1 MRILVC
7 IKEVP
12 ETESP
17 ISLDEASSW
26 IDIADSQYFRMNR
39 FDECAVE
46 EAIRIKESQPE
57 TYVDV
62 LTVGP
67 QRARK
72 ILTRAVGMGAD
83 HGIHILSDCQGYA
96 SPFITASW
104 IAQYAADKV
113 YDLIF
118 TGVMSEDAMQGQT
131 GPMLAE
137 LMSMPFATSVIIEK
151 LSLDKG
157 SVYVERE
164 IEAGRRECV
173 EIELPAVLT
182 VQTGMNQPRYPT
194 LSKMLRAKKM
204 EFESVNVESLGNAEV
219 REKVIL
225 LRYPEKSR
233 ESVIL
238 EGTLEEKATELLRLL
253 DRKSLLN

>member
-26 IDIADSQYFRMNR
+26 INDIDSQYYRMNR
-39 FDECAVE
+39 YDECAVE
-46 EAIRIKESQPE
+46 EAIRIKENQPE
-57 TYVDV
+57 TFIDV

-72 ILTRAVGMGAD
+72 VLTRAVGMGAD
-83 HGIHILSDCQGYA
+83 HGIHILCDCQGYI
-96 SPFITASW
+96 SPFATASW
-104 IAQYAADKV
+104 IAQFADDKA

-118 TGVMSEDAMQGQT
+118 TGVMSEDVMQGQT

-137 LMSMPFATSVIIEK
+137 LMSMPFATSVIVEN
-151 LSLDKG
+151 LSWDKK

-164 IEAGRRECV
+164 IEAGCRECL
-173 EIELPAVLT
+173 EIALPAVLT

-225 LRYPEKSR
+225 LGYPEKSR
-233 ESVIL
+233 ASVIL
-238 EGTLEEKATELLRLL
+238 EGTPEEKATELLRLL

>member
-1 MRILVC
+1 MKILVC

-17 ISLDEASSW
+17 LNWDEASNWVDSV
-26 IDIADSQYFRMNR
+26 DSQYFRMNR
-39 FDECAVE
+39 YDECAIE
-46 EAIRIKESQPE
+46 EAVRIKENHPE
-57 TYVDV
+57 TCIDA

-83 HGIHILSDCQGYA
+83 RGILIQCEEQGYT
-96 SPFITASW
+96 SPFTTAFR
-104 IAQYAADKV
+104 IAEYAADKA

-137 LMSMPFATSVIIEK
+137 LLSMPCATSVILEK
-151 LSLDKG
+151 LLLAKR

-164 IEAGRRECV
+164 IEAGRREFL
-173 EIELPAVLT
+173 EIALPATLT

-194 LSKMLRAKKM
+194 LSNMLRAKKM
-204 EFESVNVESLGNAEV
+204 EFETIDAVSLGSPKL
-219 REKVIL
+219 REQIINIG
-225 LRYPEKSR
+225 YPEKTR
-233 ESVIL
+233 AGVIL
-238 EGTLEEKATELLRLL
+238 DGTLEEKAAELILLLKRRSLL
-253 DRKSLLN
+253 D